1 MKKAILALTMVVLVS
16 AMAMAGGNK
25 QVRINGFKM
34 RYVESGPK
42 AGEVIIFLHGYTD
55 SSHSWSSTAPLL
67 ADKYH
72 TFVLDQRGF
81 GDSQRPQG
89 GYTIPQLAE
98 DVVAFMDALKIR
110 KAVLVGHSMGTFVAQ
125 QVGWVYPERISKLVL
140 VASGATMVRNA
151 ALTDVNKTVGAPDF
165 QDPISAEF
173 IEAWQTGPNPV
184 APEFFAR
191 VLQETAKP
199 PARVWKAA
207 LRGLLTDDH
216 SAFLGEITAPT
227 LIIWG
232 DQDSIFLRAD
242 QDALLAAIPAA
253 VLKVY
258 AGAGH
263 NVQWEVGRNEQVAGD
278 IRAFL
283 ER

>member
-1 MKKAILALTMVVLVS
+1 MKKEILTLTMVLLVS

-216 SAFLGEITAPT
+216 SAFLGNITAPT

-253 VLKVY
+253 VFKVY

-263 NVQWEVGRNEQVAGD
+263 NVQWEVGRSEQVASD

>member
-1 MKKAILALTMVVLVS
+1 V
-16 AMAMAGGNK
+16 
-25 QVRINGFKM
+25 
-34 RYVESGPK
+34 
-42 AGEVIIFLHGYTD
+42 
-55 SSHSWSSTAPLL
+55 PLL

-72 TFVLDQRGF
+72 IFVLDQRGF
-81 GDSQRPQG
+81 GDSERPPG

-110 KAVLVGHSMGTFVAQ
+110 KAVLVGHSMGTFVSQ
-125 QVGWVYPERISKLVL
+125 QVAWVYPERVSKLVL
-140 VASGATMVRNA
+140 VASGATMVGNA
-151 ALTDVNKTVGAPDF
+151 ALTEVYNSVGAADF

-184 APEFFAR
+184 PPDFFAK

-216 SAFLGEITAPT
+216 RAFLGNIAAPT

-232 DQDSIFLRAD
+232 DQDSIFLRED
-242 QDALLAAIPAA
+242 QDALLAAIPGAE
-253 VLKVY
+253 LKVY
-258 AGAGH
+258 PGAGH
-263 NVQWEVGRNEQVAGD
+263 NVQWEVGRGQQVAAD

-283 ER
+283 GR